1 MCGPLQHKGKMVSV
15 VEQNISRPATAT
27 AGKSSRMYMP
37 KFLGQLRHLIG
48 IPILLAV
55 WELGVRYG
63 WINGNFFPAPS
74 AVVRAL
80 IDLAEAGLLW
90 RDVEASVMRVTVGFL
105 IAAASAIGLG
115 MALGRAPR
123 IAAYMMPLIDLIRP
137 ISVIAWIPLAILWF
151 GLGDGSAWFII
162 FLGAF
167 FPIFTN
173 AFLGAQ
179 SVAKIHIQ
187 VAQCFGASRWLFI
200 RKVLFP
206 SALPYI
212 VAGLRVGL
220 GVGWMCVI
228 AAELIAATSGLGYMI
243 QMARTTIETEKVI
256 AGMVVIG
263 VIGFIMNAIMLWVER
278 RLVSWERNR

>member
-1 MCGPLQHKGKMVSV
+1 MST
-15 VEQNISRPATAT
+15 VEQKLAQPTMAPTRRSKQNDAFRL
-27 AGKSSRMYMP
+27 
-37 KFLGQLRHLIG
+37 LGQLRYLVG
-48 IPILLAV
+48 IPILLIG
-55 WELGVRYG
+55 WELGVRFG
-63 WINGNFFPAPS
+63 WINGNFFPAPT

-80 IDLAEAGLLW
+80 IDLAQAGLLF
-90 RDVEASVMRVTVGFL
+90 RDIQASVVRVTVGFL
-105 IAAASAIGLG
+105 IAAAVAIALG
-115 MALGRAPR
+115 MALGRSPR
-123 IAAYMMPLIDLIRP
+123 IAAYTMPILDLIRP

-151 GLGDGSAWFII
+151 GLGDKSAWFII

-173 AFLGAQ
+173 TIVGAQ
-179 SVAKIHIQ
+179 SVAKIHVQ
-187 VAQCFGASRWLFI
+187 VAQCFGAGRWLFI

-263 VIGFIMNAIMLWVER
+263 VIGFIMNAIMLWIER
-278 RLVSWERNR
+278 RLVSWDHNR

>member
-1 MCGPLQHKGKMVSV
+1 MSV
-15 VEQNISRPATAT
+15 LEQ
-27 AGKSSRMYMP
+27 KSSHSTTASTRKP
-37 KFLGQLRHLIG
+37 KPGQAFHLLGKLRYLIG
-48 IPILLAV
+48 IPILLIG
-55 WELGVRYG
+55 WELGVRFG
-63 WINGNFFPAPS
+63 WINGNLFPAPT

-80 IDLAEAGLLW
+80 IDLAQAGLLW
-90 RDVEASVMRVTVGFL
+90 RDVQASVVRVTVGFL
-105 IAAASAIGLG
+105 IAAAIAISLG
-115 MALGRAPR
+115 MALGRSPR
-123 IAAYMMPLIDLIRP
+123 VAAYLMPLIELIRP

-151 GLGDGSAWFII
+151 GLGDKSAWFII

-173 AFLGAQ
+173 TITGAQ

-187 VAQCFGASRWLFI
+187 VAQCFGAGRWLFI

-263 VIGFIMNAIMLWVER
+263 VIGFIMNAIMLWIER
-278 RLVSWERNR
+278 RLVSWDRNR

>member
-1 MCGPLQHKGKMVSV
+1 MST
-15 VEQNISRPATAT
+15 VEQKLAQPTMAPTRRS
-27 AGKSSRMYMP
+27 KQSDVFH
-37 KFLGQLRHLIG
+37 FLGQLRYLVG
-48 IPILLAV
+48 IPILLIG
-55 WELGVRYG
+55 WELGVRFG
-63 WINGNFFPAPS
+63 WINGNFFPAPT

-80 IDLAEAGLLW
+80 IDLAQAGLLF
-90 RDVEASVMRVTVGFL
+90 RDIQASVVRVTVGFL
-105 IAAASAIGLG
+105 IAAAVAIALG
-115 MALGRAPR
+115 MALGRSPR
-123 IAAYMMPLIDLIRP
+123 IAAYTMPILDLIRP

-151 GLGDGSAWFII
+151 GLGDKSAWFII

-173 AFLGAQ
+173 TIVGAQ
-179 SVAKIHIQ
+179 SVAKIHVQ
-187 VAQCFGASRWLFI
+187 VAQCFGAGRWLFI

-263 VIGFIMNAIMLWVER
+263 VIGFIMNAIMLWIER
-278 RLVSWERNR
+278 RLVSWDHNR

>member
-1 MCGPLQHKGKMVSV
+1 MVSTV
-15 VEQNISRPATAT
+15 QQKASQSLVSHTVKTGYKNYIH
-27 AGKSSRMYMP
+27 
-37 KFLGQLRHLIG
+37 FFGQLRYLVG
-48 IPILLAV
+48 IPILLV
-55 WELGVRYG
+55 SWELAVHYG
-63 WINGNFFPAPS
+63 WINGNLLPAPS
-74 AVVRAL
+74 AVIRAL
-80 IDLAEAGLLW
+80 IDLAQAGLLW
-90 RDVEASVMRVTVGFL
+90 RDVQASVIRVTVGFL
-105 IAAASAIGLG
+105 IAAIVAIALG
-115 MALGRAPR
+115 MALGRSPR
-123 IAAYMMPLIDLIRP
+123 VAAYLMPLVDLVRP

-151 GLGDGSAWFII
+151 GLGDRSAWFII

-173 AFLGAQ
+173 TLLGAQ
-179 SVAKIHIQ
+179 SVAKIHVQ
-187 VAQCFGASRWLFI
+187 VSQCFGASRWLFV

-263 VIGFIMNAIMLWVER
+263 VIGFIMNAIMLWLER
-278 RLVSWERNR
+278 RLVSWEVNR

>member
-1 MCGPLQHKGKMVSV
+1 MSTVQHKLS
-15 VEQNISRPATAT
+15 QSIFHTA
-27 AGKSSRMYMP
+27 AKSP
-37 KFLGQLRHLIG
+37 KKHFVLFLTQLRYLVG
-48 IPILLAV
+48 IPIVLIAWELAV
-55 WELGVRYG
+55 HFG

-90 RDVEASVMRVTVGFL
+90 RDVQASVVRVTVGFL
-105 IAAASAIGLG
+105 IAALVAIALG
-115 MALGRAPR
+115 MALGRSPR
-123 IAAYMMPLIDLIRP
+123 VAAYVMPLVDLIRP

-151 GLGDGSAWFII
+151 GLGDRSAWFII

-173 AFLGAQ
+173 TLLGAQ
-179 SVAKIHIQ
+179 SVAKIHVQ
-187 VAQCFGASRWLFI
+187 VSQCFGAGRLLFI

-263 VIGFIMNAIMLWVER
+263 VIGFVMNAIMLWLER
-278 RLVSWERNR
+278 RLVSWEHNR

>member
-1 MCGPLQHKGKMVSV
+1 MAPTRRSK
-15 VEQNISRPATAT
+15 QNDAFRL
-27 AGKSSRMYMP
+27 
-37 KFLGQLRHLIG
+37 LGQLRYLVG
-48 IPILLAV
+48 IPILLIG
-55 WELGVRYG
+55 WELGVRFG
-63 WINGNFFPAPS
+63 WINGNFFPAPT

-80 IDLAEAGLLW
+80 IDLAQAGLLF
-90 RDVEASVMRVTVGFL
+90 RDIQASVVRVTVGFL
-105 IAAASAIGLG
+105 IAAAVAIALG
-115 MALGRAPR
+115 MALGRSPR
-123 IAAYMMPLIDLIRP
+123 IAAYTMPILDLIRP

-151 GLGDGSAWFII
+151 GLGDKSAWFII

-173 AFLGAQ
+173 TIVGAQ
-179 SVAKIHIQ
+179 SVAKIHVQ
-187 VAQCFGASRWLFI
+187 VAQCFGAGRWLFI

-263 VIGFIMNAIMLWVER
+263 VIGFIMNAIMLWIER
-278 RLVSWERNR
+278 RLVSWDHNR

>member
-1 MCGPLQHKGKMVSV
+1 MSA
-15 VEQNISRPATAT
+15 VEQKLSQPAIASKP
-27 AGKSSRMYMP
+27 ALKRRHA
-37 KFLGQLRHLIG
+37 FRILGQLRYLVG
-48 IPILLAV
+48 IPILFFG
-55 WELGVRYG
+55 WELGVRFG
-63 WINGNFFPAPS
+63 WINGNLFPAPT

-80 IDLAEAGLLW
+80 IDLAQAGLLW
-90 RDVEASVMRVTVGFL
+90 RDVQASVVRVTVGFL
-105 IAAASAIGLG
+105 IAAAVAIALG
-115 MALGRAPR
+115 MALGRSKR
-123 IAAYMMPLIDLIRP
+123 IAPYLMPLIELVRP

-151 GLGDGSAWFII
+151 GLGDKSAWFII

-173 AFLGAQ
+173 TFAGAQ
-179 SVAKIHIQ
+179 SVAKIHVQ
-187 VAQCFGASRWLFI
+187 VAQCFGAGRWLFI

-263 VIGFIMNAIMLWVER
+263 VIGFIMNAIMLWIER
-278 RLVSWERNR
+278 HLVSWDRNR